1 MKVVKYNLKAK
12 IVKQGKETIIERKF
26 RKLINARKFINELIK
41 DKDVKCTPFNKSET
55 LITRQ
60 CEGNDEKYFFEIS
73 IQRIKKPKKQ
83 EEKQKSTQSP

>member
-12 IVKQGKETIIERKF
+12 IEKQGRETIIIERKF
-26 RKLINARKFINELIK
+26 RKLINARNFINDLVK
-41 DKDVKCTPFNKSET
+41 DKDVKCTPFNKSEM

-83 EEKQKSTQSP
+83 EETQKST